1 MSFTTLDIILL
12 ACFIP
17 ALIQGLRKGF
27 TGQLIGIATL
37 IAGAYLAFRFS
48 SSVSNSFAP
57 SFPNVDIRVLRVL
70 SFLLIFTVI
79 AILLWLLGKLLGKLI
94 DITTLG
100 WLNRIFGMLFSV
112 FTTALIL
119 ALVFS
124 LVDGVNDTV
133 AVISPDTLKGSRV
146 YGMIKDFSAKVFPYL
161 ETFFKNAN
169 V

>member
-12 ACFIP
+12 VCFVP

-48 SSVSNSFAP
+48 SSVSNSLAP
-57 SFPNVDIRVLRVL
+57 SFPKVDLRVLKVL
-70 SFLLIFTVI
+70 SFLLIFAVI
-79 AILLWLLGKLLGKLI
+79 AVLLWLLGKLLGKLI

-124 LVDGVNDTV
+124 LVDGVNDKF
-133 AVISPDTLKGSRV
+133 AIISQDTLDGSRI
-146 YGMIKDFSAKVFPYL
+146 YGMIKNFSAKVFPYL
-161 ETFFKNAN
+161 DTFFKNAN